1 METDINQNEALHK
14 EIMSELYQLYVGKF
28 PIQQDMFHIGVIG
41 SGNEYMSGRLAL
53 ALSKFKRLSKVHA
66 NGADM
71 PPIVIYSVTESIRK
85 SLMDFAIEVTYA
97 LVELADEGGEA
108 PKFVKKTY
116 DDLHKLY
123 IKKNM
128 DYGDS
133 FHLTFLEEGFAMSR
147 IRLNDKVSRFSTLS
161 KTKDLKGQVSDESIQ
176 DTLLD
181 ALNYSVMSV
190 MEIDRDG
197 KKSAE

>member
-28 PIQQDMFHIGVIG
+28 PIEQDVFHIAIIG
-41 SGNEYMSGRLAL
+41 NGNEYMSGRLTL
-53 ALSKFKRLSKVHA
+53 ALSKFKRLSKVQTK
-66 NGADM
+66 GADV
-71 PPIVIYSVTESIRK
+71 PIEAIRK
-85 SLMDFAIEVTYA
+85 SLMDFAIEVTYV
-97 LVELADEGGEA
+97 LVEFADEGGNA
-108 PKFVKKTY
+108 PAFVKKTY
-116 DDLHKLY
+116 DDLHNLY

-133 FHLTFLEEGFAMSR
+133 FHLTFLEEGFTMSK
-147 IRLNDKVSRFSTLS
+147 IRLNDKVSRFCTLS

-190 MEIDRDG
+190 MEIDRHG
-197 KKSAE
+197 EESAE

>member
-1 METDINQNEALHK
+1 METNINQNEALHK

-53 ALSKFKRLSKVHA
+53 TLSKFKRLSKIQTKC
-66 NGADM
+66 ADV
-71 PPIVIYSVTESIRK
+71 PIEAIRK

-97 LVELADEGGEA
+97 LVEFADEGGEA
-108 PKFVKKTY
+108 PTFVKKTY
-116 DDLHKLY
+116 DDLHNLY

-147 IRLNDKVSRFSTLS
+147 IRLNDKVSRFCTLS

-181 ALNYSVMSV
+181 ALKYSVMSV
-190 MEIDRDG
+190 MEIDRDA

>member
-1 METDINQNEALHK
+1 METNINQNEILHK
-14 EIMSELYQLYVGKF
+14 EILSELYQLYARKF
-28 PIQQDMFHIGVIG
+28 PIEQDMFHIAIIG
-41 SGNEYMSGRLAL
+41 NGNEYMSGRLML
-53 ALSKFKRLSKVHA
+53 ALSKFKRLSKVQA
-66 NGADM
+66 KGADV
-71 PPIVIYSVTESIRK
+71 PIEAIRK

-97 LVELADEGGEA
+97 LVEFADEGGNG
-108 PKFVKKTY
+108 PTFVKKTY
-116 DDLHKLY
+116 DELHNLY

-147 IRLNDKVSRFSTLS
+147 IRLSDKVNRFSTLS

-181 ALNYSVMSV
+181 ALNYSVMTV

>member
-1 METDINQNEALHK
+1 METNINQNEILHK
-14 EIMSELYQLYVGKF
+14 EILSELYQLYARKF
-28 PIQQDMFHIGVIG
+28 PIEQDMFHIAIIG
-41 SGNEYMSGRLAL
+41 NGNEYMSGRLML
-53 ALSKFKRLSKVHA
+53 ALSKFKRLSKVQSK
-66 NGADM
+66 GADV
-71 PPIVIYSVTESIRK
+71 PIEAIRK

-97 LVELADEGGEA
+97 LVEFADEGGNG
-108 PKFVKKTY
+108 PTFVKKTY
-116 DDLHKLY
+116 DELHNLY

-147 IRLNDKVSRFSTLS
+147 IRLSDKINRFDTLS
-161 KTKDLKGQVSDESIQ
+161 KTKDLKGMVSDESII

-181 ALNYSVMSV
+181 ALNYSVMTV
-190 MEIDRDG
+190 MEIDRDA

>member
-1 METDINQNEALHK
+1 METNINQNEALHK

-53 ALSKFKRLSKVHA
+53 TLSKFKRLSKIQTK
-66 NGADM
+66 GADV
-71 PPIVIYSVTESIRK
+71 PIEAIRK

-97 LVELADEGGEA
+97 LVEFADEGGEA
-108 PKFVKKTY
+108 PTFVKKTY
-116 DDLHKLY
+116 DDLHNLY

>member
-28 PIQQDMFHIGVIG
+28 PIEQDMFHVGVVTQ
-41 SGNEYMSGRLAL
+41 GNEYMSGRLML
-53 ALSKFKRLSKVHA
+53 KLNKFKRLSKVLV
-66 NGADM
+66 NGSDM
-71 PPIVIYSVTESIRK
+71 PIVVINAVIESIRK
-85 SLMDFAIEVTYA
+85 SLMEFAIEVTYA
-97 LVELADEGGEA
+97 LVEFADEGGNGPE
-108 PKFVKKTY
+108 FVKKTY

-147 IRLNDKVSRFSTLS
+147 IRLSDKVNRFSTLA
-161 KTKDLKGQVSDESIQ
+161 KTKDLKGQVSDESIV

-190 MEIDRDG
+190 MEIDRDA

>member
-28 PIQQDMFHIGVIG
+28 PIDQDMFHIGVIG

-53 ALSKFKRLSKVHA
+53 TLSKVKRLSKIQTK
-66 NGADM
+66 GADV
-71 PPIVIYSVTESIRK
+71 PIEAIRK

-97 LVELADEGGEA
+97 LVEFADEGGEA
-108 PKFVKKTY
+108 PTFVKKTY
-116 DDLHKLY
+116 DDLHNLY

-190 MEIDRDG
+190 MEIDRDA